1 MPNTTDTLKQIVET
15 FTVEAEKF
23 YGGNNAAGSRA
34 RKALQEIGKYVKNE
48 RKAIQEEKNARKA
61 ARGPVGAKGPEGL
74 KGVTEPAVA

>member
-15 FTVEAEKF
+15 FSVEAEKF

-48 RKAIQEEKNARKA
+48 RKAIQEEKNTRKA
-61 ARGPVGAKGPEGL
+61 AKSSA
-74 KGVTEPAVA
+74 AA